1 MFRQLIQSKEMVDDD
16 EEDPRLEDEHFSG
29 LRQKKEEEDLQRAAA
44 NRYQRLKKELESLIV
59 LLKGDNGVK
68 KNETIKKYIDRIEM
82 DAYATTA
89 ATGLDTK
96 TLLAKSNLFQ
106 RLEKI
111 KSILEEYFSVPT
123 TLYEST
129 GLEKFINKYPCNVSD
144 GLPWLTTKKWDFVCT
159 QKGGISSSYIEK
171 YIVRVYDFFDYLQLY
186 YSGNDHE
193 EYEHEEK
200 RDRDYGYGGGDRYG
214 D

>member
-1 MFRQLIQSKEMVDDD
+1 MFRQLVQSEKMDD
-16 EEDPRLEDEHFSG
+16 EEDPRLEDEHFSE
-29 LRQKKEEEDLQRAAA
+29 LRQKEEEEDLQRAATY
-44 NRYQRLKKELESLIV
+44 RYQRLKKELESLIV

-68 KNETIKKYIDRIEM
+68 KNESIKKYIDRIEM

-171 YIVRVYDFFDYLQLY
+171 YIARVYDFFDYLQLLEED
-186 YSGNDHE
+186 SGNDHE

-200 RDRDYGYGGGDRYG
+200 RDRDYGYGGGDRY
-214 D
+214 DD

>member
-1 MFRQLIQSKEMVDDD
+1 MFRQLVQSEKMVDD
-16 EEDPRLEDEHFSG
+16 EEDPRLEDEHFSE
-29 LRQKKEEEDLQRAAA
+29 LRQKEEEEDLQRAATY
-44 NRYQRLKKELESLIV
+44 RYQRLKKELESLLV

-89 ATGLDTK
+89 DTGLDTK

-129 GLEKFINKYPCNVSD
+129 GLEKFINKYPCNFSD
-144 GLPWLTTKKWDFVCT
+144 GRPWLTTKKSDFVCT

>member
-1 MFRQLIQSKEMVDDD
+1 MFRQLIRSEKMV

-44 NRYQRLKKELESLIV
+44 NRYQRLKKELKSLIV

-82 DAYATTA
+82 NAYATTA

-123 TLYEST
+123 TAYEST
-129 GLEKFINKYPCNVSD
+129 GLEKFINKYPCNFSD
-144 GLPWLTTKKWDFVCT
+144 GRPWLTTKKSDFVCT
-159 QKGGISSSYIEK
+159 RKGGISSSYIEK
-171 YIVRVYDFFDYLQLY
+171 YIVRVYDFFDYLQLLEED
-186 YSGNDHE
+186 SGNDHE

-200 RDRDYGYGGGDRYG
+200 RDRDFTIGGGDRY
-214 D
+214 DD